1 MRIEEEKVNYSPLRS
16 EGNNGVKS
24 PRLVKGASGSGS
36 GSEKKM
42 EEEKPKFSLILTKKE
57 IKEDFTTMP
66 CHRPPLS
73 PKETAKKC
81 SEAIGSKSFP
91 NS

>member
-1 MRIEEEKVNYSPLRS
+1 MRIEEEKDNYLPLRS

-24 PRLVKGASGSGS
+24 PRLVKGASSSSS
-36 GSEKKM
+36 GSEKKN
-42 EEEKPKFSLILTKKE
+42 EEKPKFSLILTKKE
-57 IKEDFTTMP
+57 IKEDFMTMP
-66 CHRPPLS
+66 RHCPPLS

-81 SEAIGSKSFP
+81 LEAIGSKSFP